1 MPSFHAFII
10 LSRGAKD
17 GLEAPSDSE
26 SESESDDE
34 GTEEALWSTACGD
47 CWTVGDCWTRNGLC
61 GREEKELVNKWK
73 ALVEEL

>member
-34 GTEEALWSTACGD
+34 GTEEALWSTACAESD
-47 CWTVGDCWTRNGLC
+47 QM
-61 GREEKELVNKWK
+61 GRV
-73 ALVEEL
+73 ALNYLLTSEPHL

>member
-26 SESESDDE
+26 SESDDE
-34 GTEEALWSTACGD
+34 GTEEALWSTACAESD
-47 CWTVGDCWTRNGLC
+47 QM
-61 GREEKELVNKWK
+61 GRV
-73 ALVEEL
+73 ALNYLLTSEPHL